1 VWDNFTEA
9 DLVVEENSNILAFG
23 KATPGEVSF
32 RGAHREQLSGRKE
45 ALPQGLKVNSL
56 PSTFFGSMRKK

>member
-23 KATPGEVSF
+23 KATPGKLVFEEHIVSSCQEEKKHF
-32 RGAHREQLSGRKE
+32 
-45 ALPQGLKVNSL
+45 LK
-56 PSTFFGSMRKK
+56 G